1 MVQRGIV
8 VNATLIVVAQ
18 STQAIAVGAIAL
30 FLPIIR
36 VDLGITFGQ
45 AGLLSAATTL
55 TYALMQIPSGVLAD
69 RLNPKVLFAIGVLG
83 SNLLAMLFAVVPVF
97 GWLIAI
103 QAVSGIFRAFMFV
116 PGLLL
121 ITRHFSAE
129 KRATAMGL
137 FVAGGFSSNILL
149 NLVGPF
155 LVGPLGWRG
164 LILLSSALGLAVL
177 AAFWFLG
184 DDAPKPEAHHALA
197 GDSSVWRQPAW
208 WLLGLIQFARLAIV
222 QGFTFWLPAYLV
234 VERGFSLVQA
244 GLVVA
249 LSSAI
254 TAPANIAGGILSD
267 RLGRP
272 IAVIGVSLGGL
283 ALLLGVVGHL
293 KGVALLV
300 VVVAAIALF
309 IQLYFGPLFAVPR
322 QIFGPRVAGL
332 SSGFG
337 NFCAN
342 LGGFTSALLLGILK
356 DTTGSFTLGF
366 IILAVAAAVSLAATI
381 TLSRIAP
388 RNPREA
394 PGGSQ
399 TGQQPPSQSQ
409 RLTSS

>member
-1 MVQRGIV
+1 
-8 VNATLIVVAQ
+8 
-18 STQAIAVGAIAL
+18 
-30 FLPIIR
+30 
-36 VDLGITFGQ
+36 
-45 AGLLSAATTL
+45 
-55 TYALMQIPSGVLAD
+55 
-69 RLNPKVLFAIGVLG
+69 
-83 SNLLAMLFAVVPVF
+83 
-97 GWLIAI
+97 
-103 QAVSGIFRAFMFV
+103 
-116 PGLLL
+116 
-121 ITRHFSAE
+121 
-129 KRATAMGL
+129 
-137 FVAGGFSSNILL
+137 
-149 NLVGPF
+149 
-155 LVGPLGWRG
+155 
-164 LILLSSALGLAVL
+164 
-177 AAFWFLG
+177 
-184 DDAPKPEAHHALA
+184 
-197 GDSSVWRQPAW
+197 WRQPAW

-366 IILAVAAAVSLAATI
+366 LILAVAAAVSLAATI